1 MLTRWRG
8 WTAAA
13 SATVITVGLVIAD
26 LTDNDVRLWWDRHAL
41 TSDTVSGLLVLLITV
56 LVVDQVV
63 RLRQLND
70 RSQAVAAQT
79 AIMMAQASRSTKAIS
94 AAIGESGDRNNA
106 LDEVRTYLLML
117 LVGAPVLID
126 DKVARNFLEQ
136 AQNLGGELAR
146 ALAVTAAG
154 KGGYKSS
161 LLDEAFTR
169 LQAASVPLL
178 KPLSHDERVAAA
190 GIATD

>member
-8 WTAAA
+8 WLAAA
-13 SATVITVGLVIAD
+13 SATLITAGLVIVD
-26 LTDNDVRLWWDRHAL
+26 LTDTDFRLWWDRHAL
-41 TSDTVSGLLVLLITV
+41 TTDTVSGILVLLITV

-79 AIMMAQASRSTKAIS
+79 AIMMAQADRSTKAVS
-94 AAIGESGDRNNA
+94 AAIDGSGERDNA
-106 LDEVRTYLLML
+106 LDEVRTYMVML

-126 DKVARNFLEQ
+126 DKVSRNFLEQ
-136 AQNLGGELAR
+136 AQKLGGELAR
-146 ALAVTAAG
+146 ALTVTAAG

-161 LLDEAFTR
+161 QLDHAAAS
-169 LQAASVPLL
+169 LHAASVPLL
-178 KPLSHDERVAAA
+178 RPLSHDERVAASGVNA
-190 GIATD
+190 S

>member
-26 LTDNDVRLWWDRHAL
+26 LTDNDDRLWWDRHAL

-94 AAIGESGDRNNA
+94 AAIGEAGDRNND

-190 GIATD
+190 

>member
-1 MLTRWRG
+1 
-8 WTAAA
+8 
-13 SATVITVGLVIAD
+13 
-26 LTDNDVRLWWDRHAL
+26 
-41 TSDTVSGLLVLLITV
+41 
-56 LVVDQVV
+56 
-63 RLRQLND
+63 
-70 RSQAVAAQT
+70 
-79 AIMMAQASRSTKAIS
+79 MMAQASRSTKAIS
-94 AAIGESGDRNNA
+94 AAIGEPGDRDNA

>member
-94 AAIGESGDRNNA
+94 AAIGEPGDRDNA